1 MYLQTDIL
9 YLIKLEGA
17 VIGVFTIRII
27 INKSKQNIS
36 IVRLRQYFNLE
47 RFFHL
52 NRYVDV
58 RSVSI
63 NLYR

>member
-1 MYLQTDIL
+1 MYLQTYFFYFIQ
-9 YLIKLEGA
+9 LEGT
-17 VIGVFTIRII
+17 IISVFTIRII
-27 INKSKQNIS
+27 INKSKLNIS

-52 NRYVDV
+52 NWYVDV